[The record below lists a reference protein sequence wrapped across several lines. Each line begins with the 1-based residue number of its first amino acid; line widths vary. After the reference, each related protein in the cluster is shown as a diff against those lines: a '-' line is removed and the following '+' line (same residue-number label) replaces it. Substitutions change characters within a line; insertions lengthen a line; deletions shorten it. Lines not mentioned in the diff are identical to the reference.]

1 MFIAADIP
9 GAKRDGAFIGAVYDL
24 AIQVHLGFNVCKFAP
39 GHERY
44 LGAVLANAL
53 GAGGGHLG
61 HVDEKACIHNKRNR
75 RSICGHA
82 WSLAAIRDPR
92 AGHDPSPHTA
102 LE

>member
-1 MFIAADIP
+1 MFIAADIQS
-9 GAKRDGAFIGAVYDL
+9 AKRDGASTGGVYDP
-24 AIQVHLGFNVCKFAP
+24 AIQVDLSFNVWKFAP

-44 LGAVLANAL
+44 FGAVQANAL